1 MSDDASA
8 PTYDPRS
15 IAGTKQGELIAD
27 KLGPGETVRCWFMG
41 MQEPNGFLLMIPL
54 VGTFLEFK
62 KRFFVVALTNQRLLM
77 VELAKPFFQVKEKA
91 TTDCPAAELASVSV
105 DKGMLTSTVTLG
117 LPGGDT
123 LVLKSVDSDAAAAF
137 DAMVEQGAGS

>member
-8 PTYDPRS
+8 PSYDPRS

-27 KLGPGETVRCWFMG
+27 KLSQGETVRCWFMG
-41 MQEPNGFLLMIPL
+41 MEEPNGCLLMIPL

-62 KRFFVVALTNQRLLM
+62 KRFYVMALTNQRLLM

-91 TTDCPAAELASVSV
+91 TTDCPVAELSSVSV
-105 DKGMLTSTVTLG
+105 DKGMLTSTVTLA
-117 LPGGDT
+117 LPEGRT
-123 LVLKSVDSDAAAAF
+123 MVLKSVDSDAASAF
-137 DAMVEQGAGS
+137 DAMVKQAPEG